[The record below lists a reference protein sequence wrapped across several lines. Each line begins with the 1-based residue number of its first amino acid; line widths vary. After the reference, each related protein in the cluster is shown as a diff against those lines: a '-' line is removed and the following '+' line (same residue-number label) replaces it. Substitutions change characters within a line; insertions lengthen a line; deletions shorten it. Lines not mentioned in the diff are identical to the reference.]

1 MELLLRLRS
10 IRVYVNGV
18 DETVV
23 VAVPE
28 HREAPEQP
36 EVDRVVAT
44 LDAQDARRLSDA
56 LRRAGRAIDYPGLPP
71 LE

>member
-18 DETVV
+18 DETVL

-28 HREAPEQP
+28 HREAPGQP
-36 EVDRVVAT
+36 EVNRVVAT
-44 LDAQDARRLSDA
+44 LDAQDARKLSDA
-56 LRRAGRAIDYPGLPP
+56 LRQAVRAIDYPELSPRS
-71 LE
+71 

>member
-10 IRVYVNGV
+10 IRIYRNG
-18 DETVV
+18 DDGTVV

-28 HREAPEQP
+28 HREAPGQS

-56 LRRAGRAIDYPGLPP
+56 VQRAVRAIDYPGMSPP
-71 LE
+71 E